1 MLTNI
6 LSFTFLIIR
15 ILIIANRGGY
25 WVYPILSTLS
35 PFYRAFF
42 MVSSCFLVVLTYKM
56 GHFVNHTTWKLKTK
70 LFFLNHANTSNN
82 WEWFW
87 LYLRGNLLLF
97 SDLIVT
103 IIHKDNASP
112 KVLKKNTVIHIF
124 SFRMALLSF

>member
-15 ILIIANRGGY
+15 ILIIANLGGY

-70 LFFLNHANTSNN
+70 LFFLSRLSVFIEKATGRTS
-82 WEWFW
+82 
-87 LYLRGNLLLF
+87 LGIY
-97 SDLIVT
+97 T
-103 IIHKDNASP
+103 I
-112 KVLKKNTVIHIF
+112 TV
-124 SFRMALLSF
+124 ALL